1 MQSRFFEISLLTVKI
16 HKLETEVKSLIV
28 TRDMIAAENTAVE
41 GELTALE
48 AELEKYDNAT
58 ALLED
63 APRLIG
69 NAESILKLRKET
81 ETEKNSI
88 ILGNKKLEETIFPLK
103 KAALQEITVLSD
115 RIGNTDDAIK
125 KLSPSFNA
133 PRMLL
138 RIFSL
143 EANSLS

>member
-1 MQSRFFEISLLTVKI
+1 
-16 HKLETEVKSLIV
+16 
-28 TRDMIAAENTAVE
+28 MIAAENTAVE

-88 ILGNKKLEETIFPLK
+88 ILGNKKTG
-103 KAALQEITVLSD
+103 
-115 RIGNTDDAIK
+115 GNNIST
-125 KLSPSFNA
+125 
-133 PRMLL
+133 
-138 RIFSL
+138 
-143 EANSLS
+143 